1 MFQEKIKELIVQ
13 KDDGNSKKKIENL
26 VVLIIILIV
35 TVLCVNS
42 IWNKDNKQKSYINE
56 TTTKQLADKSEKNE
70 TENYDLQKNIENI
83 LSNMEGVGR
92 VNVLIT
98 YSESSQTV
106 AMYNENSKDS
116 STEEKDDKGAT
127 RIIKQVD
134 TNKDIIYKEVN
145 GEKIPITQKTINP
158 KIEGAVVTAEG
169 ATNSTVK
176 SNIIQAVEAATGL
189 ATHKIQVFEMR
200 KE

>member
-169 ATNSTVK
+169 ATNSNVK

>member
-1 MFQEKIKELIVQ
+1 
-13 KDDGNSKKKIENL
+13 
-26 VVLIIILIV
+26 
-35 TVLCVNS
+35 
-42 IWNKDNKQKSYINE
+42 
-56 TTTKQLADKSEKNE
+56 
-70 TENYDLQKNIENI
+70 
-83 LSNMEGVGR
+83 MEGVGR

-169 ATNSTVK
+169 ATNSTEK
-176 SNIIQAVEAATGL
+176 SKNLLYQKY
-189 ATHKIQVFEMR
+189 KI
-200 KE
+200 

>member
-13 KDDGNSKKKIENL
+13 KDEESTKKKIENL

-42 IWNKDNKQKSYINE
+42 IWNKEGKQKSNINE
-56 TTTKQLADKSEKNE
+56 TNNKQLADTSENKE
-70 TENYDLQKNIENI
+70 IESGDLQKNIESI

-134 TNKDIIYKEVN
+134 TSKDIIYKEVN

-158 KIEGAVVTAEG
+158 KIEGAVITAEG

-200 KE
+200 KN

>member
-42 IWNKDNKQKSYINE
+42 IWNKDNKQKSYMNE
-56 TTTKQLADKSEKNE
+56 TATKQLADKSEKNE

>member
-13 KDDGNSKKKIENL
+13 KDEESTKKKIENL

-35 TVLCVNS
+35 TILCVNS
-42 IWNKDNKQKSYINE
+42 IWNKESKQKSNINE
-56 TTTKQLADKSEKNE
+56 TTNKQLADTSENKK
-70 TENYDLQKNIENI
+70 TESGDLQKNIESI

-200 KE
+200 KN

>member
-13 KDDGNSKKKIENL
+13 KDEESTKKKIENL

-35 TVLCVNS
+35 TILCVNS
-42 IWNKDNKQKSYINE
+42 IWNKESKQKSNINE
-56 TTTKQLADKSEKNE
+56 TTNKQLADTSENKE
-70 TENYDLQKNIENI
+70 TESGDLQKNIESI

-200 KE
+200 KN